1 MMIGLGMRWMLN
13 VVLMLLRMVRV
24 SVVTLEVVVLLWPAS
39 VSARSADRLVGE
51 DLLIPNFPRN
61 FVRLTS

>member
-24 SVVTLEVVVLLWPAS
+24 SVVTLEVVVL
-39 VSARSADRLVGE
+39 
-51 DLLIPNFPRN
+51 
-61 FVRLTS
+61 